1 MRGQG
6 ARRRPARRA
15 NGSGPG
21 GYSPPLTVSHRAL
34 LPGGV
39 DRDFRRLL
47 YDFLTV
53 TDRMRALREHLA
65 RRVDLTGPQYT
76 LLMAIANLQGDEGV
90 QLREL
95 ATYMRVSRAFITG
108 ETAKLVAKRLIAKD
122 VHPRDGRGAVVYL
135 TAHGRSAVDRLVPE
149 VRTINDQFFA
159 GLTRTGFRQTR
170 ALLDLLLAGSRVAL
184 AQVAGAHL
192 QPESGRGGRR
202 LILR

>member
-1 MRGQG
+1 MRRLRAPRG
-6 ARRRPARRA
+6 PARRA

-21 GYSPPLTVSHRAL
+21 AYTPPLTVSHRAL
-34 LPGGV
+34 LAGGG

-95 ATYMRVSRAFITG
+95 ATYMRVSRAFITA
-108 ETAKLVAKRLIAKD
+108 ETAKLVAKGLIAKGA
-122 VHPRDGRGAVVYL
+122 HPRDGRGAVVYL
-135 TAHGRSAVDRLVPE
+135 TAHGRRALDRLVPE
-149 VRTINDQFFA
+149 VRAINDQFFA

-170 ALLDLLLAGSRVAL
+170 ELLDLLLAGSRVAL
-184 AQVAGAHL
+184 AQAAGAHL

-202 LILR
+202 LIMR